1 MNYIDEIAQA
11 IRARVDPGYELPK
24 TDTQRLFRMY
34 AVLALVKGTGV
45 TAKDVH
51 DAWSAWECDRKLQA
65 VSIVPFVQLPAET
78 QRLDEPL
85 VAAIHAAVRECPTLL
100 Q

>member
-1 MNYIDEIAQA
+1 MNYIDELAQA
-11 IRARVDPGYELPK
+11 IRARVDPGYQLPK
-24 TDTQRLFRMY
+24 TDIQRLFRMY

-51 DAWSAWECDRKLQA
+51 DAWAAWECDRKPQA
-65 VSIVPFVQLPAET
+65 ASIVPFVQLTAET

-85 VAAIHAAVRECPTLL
+85 VAAIHAAVSQCPTLL
-100 Q
+100 K

>member
-1 MNYIDEIAQA
+1 MSYVLELADR
-11 IRARVDPGYELPK
+11 IRARVDPAIVP
-24 TDTQRLFRMY
+24 DDADSLFLMY

-51 DAWSAWECDRKLQA
+51 DAWAAWECDRKPQA
-65 VSIVPFVQLPAET
+65 ASIVPFVQLTAET

-85 VAAIHAAVRECPTLL
+85 VAAIHAAVSQCPTLL
-100 Q
+100 K